1 MLLREAF
8 LAVMGLCAGGVIAAG
23 IFAFLVIIGV
33 YPRLIG
39 MTKTAEHI
47 FLYETII
54 VLGGIAGNVVDL
66 YEIPMEFPVLAQ
78 TFMIVMGLSVGI
90 FVGCLFM
97 SLAETL
103 KALPTVTRRLRLAV
117 GLPWLILALAL
128 GKLTGSLIYFIK
140 GFG

>member
-78 TFMIVMGLSVGI
+78 TFMTVSYTHL
-90 FVGCLFM
+90 
-97 SLAETL
+97 T
-103 KALPTVTRRLRLAV
+103 LPTNSRV
-117 GLPWLILALAL
+117 
-128 GKLTGSLIYFIK
+128 
-140 GFG
+140 

>member
-39 MTKTAEHI
+39 KTKTAEHI

-66 YEIPMEFPVLAQ
+66 YEIPMKFPVLAQ
-78 TFMIVMGLSVGI
+78 TFMIAMGLSVGI

-97 SLAETL
+97 ALAETL
-103 KALPTVTRRLRLAV
+103 KALPVVSRRIHLAV
-117 GLPWLILALAL
+117 GLQYIVLAIAL
-128 GKLTGSLIYFIK
+128 GKSCGALLYFAQGI
-140 GFG
+140 G